1 MMPAAEYDI
10 KRKDYDRMN
19 TKYAEQIM
27 KKLLETGTDAVFI
40 SPSNDLRLLLGF
52 SPFVC
57 ERFQGLFFTAD
68 GRHFYICNRLSAD
81 EIRPHL
87 GDIPLYVWSDCDR
100 YLDLVETALTR
111 HGLINGRIG
120 VLYHAPGSWL
130 MEVADRCPVTW
141 VSFYKHMNESRII
154 KSAQELENLRQASQI
169 TDRAWEDLLGYIRP
183 GRSVS
188 DISDFLKGRMQE
200 YGGRSMGCHAYEKKA
215 AGYPHYVM
223 PKISHVMEETDS
235 LLVDFGCTVNG
246 YYSDC
251 TRTVFLGE
259 VTDKEKEL
267 YELVRKANLT
277 AEESLML
284 GAVCSD
290 VDAAARNVIEEGGY
304 GEYFTTRLGHGI
316 GINGHEAPDISA
328 VNEIRL
334 QRGMS
339 FTIEPGIYIPGV
351 IGIRIEDVCII
362 NEDGQPEVLNKTSK
376 ELTVI
381 S

>member
-1 MMPAAEYDI
+1 
-10 KRKDYDRMN
+10 
-19 TKYAEQIM
+19 
-27 KKLLETGTDAVFI
+27 
-40 SPSNDLRLLLGF
+40 
-52 SPFVC
+52 
-57 ERFQGLFFTAD
+57 
-68 GRHFYICNRLSAD
+68 
-81 EIRPHL
+81 
-87 GDIPLYVWSDCDR
+87 
-100 YLDLVETALTR
+100 
-111 HGLINGRIG
+111 
-120 VLYHAPGSWL
+120 
-130 MEVADRCPVTW
+130 
-141 VSFYKHMNESRII
+141 
-154 KSAQELENLRQASQI
+154 
-169 TDRAWEDLLGYIRP
+169 
-183 GRSVS
+183 
-188 DISDFLKGRMQE
+188 
-200 YGGRSMGCHAYEKKA
+200 
-215 AGYPHYVM
+215 M

-339 FTIEPGIYIPGV
+339 FTIEPGIYIPLSL
-351 IGIRIEDVCII
+351 IHI
-362 NEDGQPEVLNKTSK
+362 
-376 ELTVI
+376 
-381 S
+381 